1 MKRTKTSLLKSALA
15 LLLCVSM
22 LIGSTFAWFTD
33 KVTSKGNIIQ
43 SGNLDI
49 EMYWTDDLNSG
60 NWYNVEDD
68 AHNTIFS
75 YDKWEPGYTDVKYIK
90 LVNKGNLAMNYKLT
104 LTPQGSVGK
113 LAEVIN
119 VFFADKAVDVQSR
132 EDLSKLG
139 AIGLLN
145 NVLNGGATAN
155 GTLLAKDQ
163 YSPLHPSGEVI
174 MTIAMNMITTAG
186 NDYQNQDSGE
196 FTITALATQAAFEKD
211 SFGSDYDSNAEYPTI
226 ITGGTVTTQ
235 VNAVDGK
242 VPAGG
247 VTMTGNG
254 ISAFIP
260 GGIEMAAGADALT
273 LSVTPMEHTTSDI
286 TVVNNE
292 ILIPVDVHISGIA
305 AGNTTPIVI
314 DLGEVLPKYMNMGN
328 YHLYHVENGANSTMT
343 LVGNEADLTE
353 HNRFTY
359 DPLTG
364 AVKVAMASFSEVAL
378 VADTTNPWKGKADYD
393 WYNTTATELTIAN
406 ADQLYAFAKIV
417 GGMADNYTINDFEGQ
432 TVKLLSDINLN
443 GGKATVDGKTK
454 VFYPIG
460 YYNNTSDKIYD
471 RDDVVEP
478 VSGVS
483 SSVSSFSGTF
493 DGNGHTI
500 SNFYQNTWEMFGDYN
515 DGYSGKPNYYKDAM
529 GLFGYV
535 LNGTVKNLT
544 VDSFSSDGEFT
555 PTGVI
560 AAYACNSTFENI
572 AITNCEPRVYNTGN
586 GGIVGIGGNSDDP
599 DTYKLTFNNITID
612 NTNIITALWGSY
624 DVACGG
630 LVGMFRGAG
639 HVDMTNC
646 HVAAQMNVYNDV
658 CGNYQYYWYRYSG
671 MMVGTNKNMIT
682 DKDGY
687 TVPETS
693 KFHAENCTVHF
704 GEWNDYYYCEFEK
717 NGHPSYSG
725 PADYKFSRVSLEDLT
740 WDDKNSN
747 KLIDDDERESVKCKH
762 DHTDAE
768 NNQAIYLPF
777 NQLFTGYGWGVK
789 HIPVYNGKDYA
800 FEGITILDRE
810 EAYSVKKFDYIGGV
824 YLNNEK
830 RVYTIGELFKAA
842 AIEDNKLF
850 IKNENVQVT
859 VSPMDGSNVSGTYVA
874 NTSDWTQGTLT
885 FSGSGAAIITI
896 TDYYFCQT
904 TTAVVS
910 IIDRKNEAKFETKF
924 TGDFL
929 YRVGNQNNVSLGS
942 LFKQV
947 NGTSTI
953 DSASVTVDIKT
964 LNGNVAGTYT
974 HNATW
979 TNSTIKFE
987 GTGVVAISIQ
997 DNDFCNAT
1005 VLNLEVVDAMNI
1017 TKAENATSNNVV
1029 LLNNVTNGSFSVGS
1043 GYAFYGNG
1051 FTITLNPNSHTTKR
1065 GAGFDGYVHMTGG
1078 ILDNVRIEGP
1088 VFAAANIYREQ
1099 GETGTGADDPVN
1111 YFRNAVIID
1120 SGSNVIS
1127 NSYISGARTA
1137 IYIKGGNDQLI
1148 ENTTVSGGAYA
1159 NIEVAVSNKV
1169 TFRNLT
1175 TEQVSQQDSYS
1186 QNKNIVGIGIV
1197 IDSNETDVYIEGTL
1211 NQYNWITQAQWE
1223 AMLGSYASQFPK
1235 LFTDSTY
1242 QEYWHYRQGDNST
1255 KYVNL
1260 SLIFACKWD
1269 NQKLHDNRGDKNT
1282 TYTTANVTVANM
1294 AGGVYSVTNAGTLT
1308 STHMNAPAHTPA
1320 VQYPVAPEY
1329 NFNHKLE
1336 GNYKPYTE
1344 GDNVFCYE
1352 ESGTVKIS
1360 FNEGE
1365 SKVWNTSILT
1375 VSKLGNALP
1384 YKVTMDGNDYTGK
1397 SITFSENG
1405 NYVVTYTYTDPY
1417 NYKLVNGQIISYE
1430 KQYSKTVNITVSV
1443 VEEQAKNAEFTMG
1456 TSNKPVD
1463 KIIINN
1469 AVYLSAQGIDAST
1482 LTNTHTDGMKYSGK
1496 TTGSWASKTINGHT
1510 FYMPVVAMTTTD
1522 NTFKHTGSWYGCFP
1536 VFEGAITITDFVD
1549 GVETVY
1555 NGSTKTKPSTLAALN
1570 PQNTFVYQGTA
1581 SKVPTEPS
1589 VPTKGG
1595 SKDKLCYTT
1604 QTDLSASNE
1613 RGEMWT
1619 IATYTYVDTKGTTY
1633 YWYVA
1638 YYCAKSENGLCVTP
1652 DTLITLADGTQVRV
1666 DSLKGDEMLLVWN
1679 HETGKMDKAPVAYI
1693 VDHEGVVSEREII
1706 HLTFANG
1713 KTVKI
1718 IGEHVFF
1725 DATQNKY
1732 VSINSENA
1740 DELIGHSFA
1749 ALSTGGTTVEKVE
1762 LIGVE
1767 RTVEETLTYEV
1778 VSYKHLTC
1786 FTEGILS
1793 TSAFLDPL
1801 LNVFDVDVDTLA
1813 YSLEDVQ
1820 KDIETYGLYTYADFD
1835 GLISEEAFE
1844 LYNAQ
1849 YLKIAV
1855 GKGYITWN
1863 DILELIDIYFNVDVK
1878 PIQ

>member
-75 YDKWEPGYTDVKYIK
+75 YGKWEPGYTDVKYIK

-119 VFFADKAVDVQSR
+119 VFFANKAVDVQSR

-186 NDYQNQDSGE
+186 NEYQEEDSGE

-254 ISAFIP
+254 ISAFVP

-273 LSVTPMEHTTSDI
+273 LSVTPMEHTTTDI

-378 VADTTNPWKGKADYD
+378 VADTTNPWMGKADYD
-393 WYNTTATELTIAN
+393 WYNTDATEFNIAN

-417 GGMADNYTINDFEGQ
+417 GGMAKDIKLDDFANK

-443 GGKATVDGKTK
+443 GGKATVDNKTK

-460 YYNNTSDKIYD
+460 YYNNTTNKVYD
-471 RDDVVEP
+471 RTDATVE
-478 VSGVS
+478 GMKNVS

-515 DGYSGKPNYYKDAM
+515 DGYSGTPNYYKDAM

-535 LNGTVKNLT
+535 YGGTIKNLT
-544 VDSFSSDGEFT
+544 VDNFSSDGEFT

-560 AAYACNSTFENI
+560 AAYADGNSTFENI
-572 AITNCEPRVYNTGN
+572 AITNCNPRVYNTGN
-586 GGIVGIGGNSDDP
+586 GGIIGIAGDTSAANDDHI
-599 DTYKLTFNNITID
+599 TLKNITVD
-612 NTNIITALWGSY
+612 NSNKISALWGSY

-630 LVGMFRGAG
+630 LVGMYRGN
-639 HVDMTNC
+639 VDGNGNATGDTISFENC
-646 HVAAQMNVYNDV
+646 HVAAQMDVYNDV

-671 MMVGTNKNMIT
+671 MIIGSIRHNKTVGNYVQPDMTGISAT
-682 DKDGY
+682 G
-687 TVPETS
+687 
-693 KFHAENCTVHF
+693 CTVHF
-704 GEWNDYYYCEFEK
+704 GEWNNYYYCEFVK

-725 PADYKFSRVSLEDLT
+725 PDDYKFSRV
-740 WDDKNSN
+740 DKSE
-747 KLIDDDERESVKCKH
+747 LVIDANGKVTGCNHNHSDV
-762 DHTDAE
+762 E
-768 NNQAIYLPF
+768 NNRAVYLPF
-777 NQLFTGYGWGVK
+777 DQLFTGYGWGVK
-789 HIPVYNGKDYA
+789 SQGLKELVGVK
-800 FEGITILDRE
+800 ILDIELGDQE
-810 EAYSVKKFDYIGGV
+810 ESEV
-824 YLNNEK
+824 
-830 RVYTIGELFKAA
+830 
-842 AIEDNKLF
+842 
-850 IKNENVQVT
+850 
-859 VSPMDGSNVSGTYVA
+859 
-874 NTSDWTQGTLT
+874 
-885 FSGSGAAIITI
+885 
-896 TDYYFCQT
+896 
-904 TTAVVS
+904 
-910 IIDRKNEAKFETKF
+910 KFETKF

-929 YRVGNQNNVSLGS
+929 YRVGNGNEFPVGALFEAKGNAQIVDSGVWVSMN
-942 LFKQV
+942 K
-947 NGTSTI
+947 
-953 DSASVTVDIKT
+953 VDE
-964 LNGNVAGTYT
+964 
-974 HNATW
+974 NANISGEFIPNTKDW
-979 TNSTIKFE
+979 TKGTIKFT
-987 GTGVVAISIQ
+987 GTGIVKITIQ
-997 DNDFCNAT
+997 DYNFCKPT
-1005 VLNLEVVDAMNI
+1005 VLYVEVVDAV
-1017 TKAENATSNNVV
+1017 NATSAASAKSNNVV
-1029 LLNNVTNGSFSVGS
+1029 LLNDVSLYTIEVSNG
-1043 GYAFYGNG
+1043 YTLYGNG
-1051 FTITLNPNSHTTKR
+1051 FKMTATSNIMYDTIGK
-1065 GAGFDGYVHMTGG
+1065 GYVTLKNGT
-1078 ILDNVRIEGP
+1078 LDNVQVICP
-1088 VFAAANIYREQ
+1088 NFSFAIIYSNQIKDSNNPATPTDTSNDGR
-1099 GETGTGADDPVN
+1099 GNVYSAILSDGN
-1111 YFRNAVIID
+1111 NKII
-1120 SGSNVIS
+1120 
-1127 NSYISGARTA
+1127 NSYVHGGRAAIFLRSG
-1137 IYIKGGNDQLI
+1137 NLLVD
-1148 ENTTVSGGAYA
+1148 NSTVSGGAAA
-1159 NIEVAVSNKV
+1159 NIHAVAAQSL
-1169 TFRNLT
+1169 TLRNATLI
-1175 TEQVSQQDSYS
+1175 QKPFKQSVQDDLDKTVMGFSGLFECGEDGNS
-1186 QNKNIVGIGIV
+1186 TPLIL
-1197 IDSNETDVYIEGTL
+1197 EGTL
-1211 NQYNWITQAQWE
+1211 VQDAWINE
-1223 AMLGSYASQFPK
+1223 E
-1235 LFTDSTY
+1235 Y
-1242 QEYWHYRQGDNST
+1242 QEYTPSSASSVIEAALNKEDY
-1255 KYVNL
+1255 
-1260 SLIFACKWD
+1260 
-1269 NQKLHDNRGDKNT
+1269 LHDLDNDGIKESLNLGFTYIPQNLGGKTSADNVTDNRTNKTDIPYAVVDVNSVVADAKVYSYKNT
-1282 TYTTANVTVANM
+1282 NGTSDDFKNVDDYYKPTTQGVTAPTVSFTDANADREFETKFDTSDNRWE
-1294 AGGVYSVTNAGTLT
+1294 STLT
-1308 STHMNAPAHTPA
+1308 INLD
-1320 VQYPVAPEY
+1320 
-1329 NFNHKLE
+1329 N
-1336 GNYKPYTE
+1336 GNYAFSFDKLLVQKYGKNLTYA
-1344 GDNVFCYE
+1344 VKT
-1352 ESGTVKIS
+1352 ESGTEIDIS
-1360 FNEGE
+1360 KAISLTASGVTNY
-1365 SKVWNTSILT
+1365 ILT
-1375 VSKLGNALP
+1375 VTEEVTVRTGETTKIVHTIYFSIVATKTSIPDPEVADTAGGTVLLVVKSKDSDWSCAIPALEGIKIKYYTANGDVILDLATLTP
-1384 YKVTMDGNDYTGK
+1384 TSTGKQNGTKNYWETTKDGYKLKVTCGYIHDTKQIYGMPVVVNNSGNKMYFTISSTNGYVSTSTAARSVTLTYEFTDPNGK
-1397 SITFSENG
+1397 TLTFSKSWN
-1405 NYVVTYTYTDPY
+1405 
-1417 NYKLVNGQIISYE
+1417 VNRSTMINSGS
-1430 KQYSKTVNITVSV
+1430 KQYS
-1443 VEEQAKNAEFTMG
+1443 
-1456 TSNKPVD
+1456 
-1463 KIIINN
+1463 
-1469 AVYLSAQGIDAST
+1469 
-1482 LTNTHTDGMKYSGK
+1482 YS
-1496 TTGSWASKTINGHT
+1496 
-1510 FYMPVVAMTTTD
+1510 
-1522 NTFKHTGSWYGCFP
+1522 
-1536 VFEGAITITDFVD
+1536 DFV
-1549 GVETVY
+1549 
-1555 NGSTKTKPSTLAALN
+1555 NGTLKE
-1570 PQNTFVYQGTA
+1570 A
-1581 SKVPTEPS
+1581 SS
-1589 VPTKGG
+1589 SG
-1595 SKDKLCYTT
+1595 
-1604 QTDLSASNE
+1604 
-1613 RGEMWT
+1613 
-1619 IATYTYVDTKGTTY
+1619 
-1633 YWYVA
+1633 
-1638 YYCAKSENGLCVTP
+1638 CVTP

-1679 HETGKMDKAPVAYI
+1679 HETGKLDKAPVAYI
-1693 VDHEGVVSEREII
+1693 VDHEGIISEREII

-1749 ALSTGGTTVEKVE
+1749 ALSTDGTTVEKVE

-1820 KDIETYGLYTYADFD
+1820 KDIEAYGLYTYADFD

-1863 DILELIDIYFNVDVK
+1863 DILNLIDIYFNVDVK